1 MKFQTAQKLNR
12 IKMIH
17 DILFNSCEIIGDIR
31 VNIESEIE
39 DDEEYTIDDKI
50 MGEIVAKVEYNIET
64 LRRYLQ

>member
-64 LRRYLQ
+64 LRRYL

>member
-1 MKFQTAQKLNR
+1 MRFQTAQKLNR

-64 LRRYLQ
+64 LRRYL

>member
-50 MGEIVAKVEYNIET
+50 MGEIVVKVEYNIET
-64 LRRYLQ
+64 LRRYL

>member
-17 DILFNSCEIIGDIR
+17 DILFNSCEIVGDIR

-64 LRRYLQ
+64 LRRYL

>member
-17 DILFNSCEIIGDIR
+17 DILFNSCEIVGDIR

-39 DDEEYTIDDKI
+39 YDEEYTIDDKI

-64 LRRYLQ
+64 LRRYL